1 MSLDKNLFTLNVSP
15 RPDDPNIVE
24 LIDPLGTIHYRKQR
38 VQGTTYAVDVY
49 DPVAESKLITAAAP
63 NATSKHKTLQ
73 LFNPDAVVEFKYT
86 GTISFKWA
94 FKWEDHD
101 FEWRREECYML
112 RKPDPAVL
120 VAVTKEPAGRLKTT
134 SVQILDYNLNRFD
147 IDDRKGLEI
156 VMLTALLTLHDT
168 NDASHAPRPNENA
181 GTASGSPAAL
191 SGLLNLRTRRPSSTD
206 PTQATTRNASESSL
220 PGVSGAVPPP
230 IPPRPPPRTGIE
242 RIQELHMLRNLQGEG
257 AANEIEVGE
266 EGAAEDYAEHAF
278 SLLKDEAMLMIT
290 ISSASPAEVLKV
302 LRVVEETKRLRHKA
316 GMDDEEALFQYVTY
330 GSMGPGRKGPRR
342 INLNDPEPKHKGP
355 ASTYAPPSSIM
366 VHLSKFDMPE
376 LRPKPEV
383 KDPGPELGWIVDG
396 GANSSTVYTAGKSE
410 DKEKSK
416 SQGKGKEKEKLPS
429 RAEAELQRELEK
441 AQKRAD
447 REHKKTEKEHKKK
460 GSPVR
465 PEPNR
470 DTKPSAPN
478 TTYHVPAHQAH
489 PYQPTPTP
497 SQINNPFIYAAPPP
511 QLPRPSSQYGVPPP
525 AAPFPPLGWAG
536 YPAPPPAPQSTNP
549 FHWRR

>member
-181 GTASGSPAAL
+181 GTA
-191 SGLLNLRTRRPSSTD
+191 
-206 PTQATTRNASESSL
+206 SL

-460 GSPVR
+460 GVSR
-465 PEPNR
+465 AFAFHE
-470 DTKPSAPN
+470 KP
-478 TTYHVPAHQAH
+478 
-489 PYQPTPTP
+489 
-497 SQINNPFIYAAPPP
+497 
-511 QLPRPSSQYGVPPP
+511 R
-525 AAPFPPLGWAG
+525 
-536 YPAPPPAPQSTNP
+536 
-549 FHWRR
+549 